1 MCCAI
6 PLYRTHVKKRPMV
19 ISQKCR
25 TMVSNKPLGDVVLLL
40 DGILA
45 PGLPRYSSTMWRRST
60 PPEWGGRGYARG
72 ILPQCE
78 DARNRSNVSTWL
90 LLFLT
95 SPIPYTS
102 VRKNGGLAFGKTWLG
117 NFFVLVRE
125 VKILRATTEKFS
137 FVNLRKLEPHSGQFP
152 RADALKTAF

>member
-45 PGLPRYSSTMWRRST
+45 PGLPRYSSTMWRRSESVKCFDIIT
-60 PPEWGGRGYARG
+60 A
-72 ILPQCE
+72 
-78 DARNRSNVSTWL
+78 
-90 LLFLT
+90 FFT

-102 VRKNGGLAFGKTWLG
+102 VRKNGGLAFGKMWRVK
-117 NFFVLVRE
+117 FFVLARE

-137 FVNLRKLEPHSGQFP
+137 LVNLRKLEPHSGQF
-152 RADALKTAF
+152 RNQIREESAYNVSSTYA

>member
-1 MCCAI
+1 MWKIKHTNSQCVV
-6 PLYRTHVKKRPMV
+6 PFLYIELTLRKDQWSYRKNAVQWSL
-19 ISQKCR
+19 ISPWA
-25 TMVSNKPLGDVVLLL
+25 MLYFFSMAYLL
-40 DGILA
+40 
-45 PGLPRYSSTMWRRST
+45 
-60 PPEWGGRGYARG
+60 RGCRG

-137 FVNLRKLEPHSGQFP
+137 LVNLRKLEPHSGQF
-152 RADALKTAF
+152 RNQIREESAYNVSSTYA